1 MSEAAWAAVSA
12 VLTALCSLVGVY
24 FANRKSQ
31 GLIAY
36 RLEQLEKTVNKHN
49 QVADRVTTLEGK
61 VQMLLESIKELR
73 TKV

>member
-1 MSEAAWAAVSA
+1 MSEAAWAAIAS

>member
-1 MSEAAWAAVSA
+1 MSEAWIGLIAAVI
-12 VLTALCSLVGVY
+12 TGMFSLIGVY

-49 QVADRVTTLEGK
+49 QVADRVTALEGK
-61 VQMLLESIKELR
+61 VSMILENIKEI
-73 TKV
+73 KAKI